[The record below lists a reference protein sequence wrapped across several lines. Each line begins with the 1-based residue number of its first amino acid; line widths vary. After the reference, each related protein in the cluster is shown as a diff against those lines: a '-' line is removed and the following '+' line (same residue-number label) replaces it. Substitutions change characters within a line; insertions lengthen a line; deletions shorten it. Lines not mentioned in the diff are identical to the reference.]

1 MKLYYHPASTTCRPI
16 MLLDAVQ
23 ELNIEYQLVDLFAG
37 ANLQADF
44 LKINP
49 NGAVPLL
56 EDGDFRL
63 AESSAILKYLAEKS
77 NAPSYPTEARARA
90 RVNER
95 MDWFNTGLYRDLGY
109 GLIYPQVI
117 DSYRKGDEAAHRA
130 HLAWS
135 RAKAK
140 HWLEILD
147 EHIIGPTNR
156 FVCGNELTLADL
168 MGACYVTLG
177 DVIRLN
183 YSAYPNLLR
192 WLGNVKT
199 LPYWARVNEPFYTYF
214 VLPFKEK
221 PFEGL

>member
-1 MKLYYHPASTTCRPI
+1 
-16 MLLDAVQ
+16 MLLVAAQ
-23 ELNIEYQLVDLFAG
+23 EINIEYQLVDLFAG

-77 NAPSYPTEARARA
+77 NAASYPTEARARA

-117 DSYRKGDEAAHRA
+117 DSHRKGDESAHRE

-147 EHIIGPTNR
+147 KHIIGPTNR
-156 FVCGNELTLADL
+156 FVCGNQLTLADF
-168 MGACYVTLG
+168 MGACYITLG

-183 YSAYPNLLR
+183 YSAYPNLVR
-192 WLGNVKT
+192 WLANVKA
-199 LPYWARVNEPFYTYF
+199 LPYWAQVNEPFYTYF
-214 VLPFKEK
+214 VSPFKEK

>member
-16 MLLDAVQ
+16 MLLVAAQ
-23 ELNIEYQLVDLFAG
+23 QLNIEYQLVDLFAG
-37 ANLQADF
+37 DQLKPDF
-44 LKINP
+44 LAINP

-109 GLIYPQVI
+109 GLVYPQVI
-117 DSYRKGDEAAHRA
+117 DNYRKGDESAQRA

-135 RAKAK
+135 SAKSK

-147 EHIIGPTNR
+147 KHMIGPTNR
-156 FVCGNELTLADL
+156 FVCGNQLTLADF

-183 YSAYPNLLR
+183 YSAYPNVLR
-192 WLGNVKT
+192 WLGNVKAV
-199 LPYWARVNEPFYTYF
+199 PYWAQVNEPFYTYF
-214 VLPFKEK
+214 VASFKEK

>member
-16 MLLDAVQ
+16 LLLVAAQ
-23 ELNIEYQLVDLFAG
+23 EINIEYQLVDLFAG
-37 ANLQADF
+37 AQLKPDF
-44 LKINP
+44 LAINP

-56 EDGDFRL
+56 EDGEFRL

-109 GLIYPQVI
+109 GLVYPQVI
-117 DSYRKGDEAAHRA
+117 DSYRKGDEPAQRA

-140 HWLEILD
+140 HWLEIL
-147 EHIIGPTNR
+147 ENHIIGPTNR
-156 FVCGNELTLADL
+156 FVCGNQLTLADF

-183 YSAYPNLLR
+183 YAAYPNLLR
-192 WLGNVKT
+192 WLGNVKA
-199 LPYWARVNEPFYTYF
+199 LPYWAQVNEPFYTYF
-214 VLPFKEK
+214 VASFKEK

>member
-1 MKLYYHPASTTCRPI
+1 
-16 MLLDAVQ
+16 MLLAAA
-23 ELNIEYQLVDLFAG
+23 ENIDIQFQMIDLFTG
-37 ANLQADF
+37 ANLKPEF
-44 LKINP
+44 LAINP

-63 AESSAILKYLAEKS
+63 AESSAILRYLAEKCR
-77 NAPSYPTEARARA
+77 AASYPDDPRARA
-90 RVNER
+90 RVHER

-117 DSYRKGDEAAHRA
+117 ETYRKGDDQAQRA

-135 RAKAK
+135 RDKAK

-147 EHIIGPTNR
+147 RHHIGPTNN
-156 FVCGNELTLADL
+156 FVCGNEPTLADF

-177 DVIRLN
+177 DVIRLD
-183 YSAYPNLLR
+183 YSAYPNVAR
-192 WLGNVKT
+192 WLTNVKA
-199 LPYWARVNEPFYTYF
+199 LPYWAKTNEPFYTHF
-214 VLPFKEK
+214 VAPFKDA

>member
-16 MLLDAVQ
+16 MLLVAAQ

-37 ANLQADF
+37 DQLKPDF
-44 LKINP
+44 LAINP

-77 NAPSYPTEARARA
+77 NAPSYPTEALARA

-109 GLIYPQVI
+109 GLVYPQVI
-117 DSYRKGDEAAHRA
+117 DGYRKGDELAHRA

-147 EHIIGPTNR
+147 KHLIGPTNR
-156 FVCGNELTLADL
+156 FVCGNQLTLADF

-177 DVIRLN
+177 EVIRLN

-192 WLGNVKT
+192 WLGNVKA
-199 LPYWARVNEPFYTYF
+199 LPYWAQVNEPFYTYF
-214 VLPFKEK
+214 VASFKEK

>member
-1 MKLYYHPASTTCRPI
+1 MKLYFHPASTTCRPI
-16 MLLDAVQ
+16 MLLAAA
-23 ELNIEYQLVDLFAG
+23 ENIDIQFQMIDLFTG
-37 ANLQADF
+37 ANLKPEF
-44 LKINP
+44 LAINP

-63 AESSAILKYLAEKS
+63 AESSAILRYLAEKCR
-77 NAPSYPTEARARA
+77 AASYPDDPRARA
-90 RVNER
+90 HVHER

-117 DSYRKGDEAAHRA
+117 ETYRKGDEQAQRA

-135 RAKAK
+135 RDKAK

-147 EHIIGPTNR
+147 RHHIGPTNN
-156 FVCGNELTLADL
+156 FVCGNEPTLADF

-177 DVIRLN
+177 DVIRLD
-183 YSAYPNLLR
+183 YSAYPNVVR
-192 WLGNVKT
+192 WVTNVKA
-199 LPYWARVNEPFYTYF
+199 LPYWAKTNEPFYTHF
-214 VLPFKEK
+214 VAPFKDA

>member
-1 MKLYYHPASTTCRPI
+1 LIYSPARIC
-16 MLLDAVQ
+16 
-23 ELNIEYQLVDLFAG
+23 
-37 ANLQADF
+37 
-44 LKINP
+44 NP

-63 AESSAILKYLAEKS
+63 AESSAILKYLAEQS
-77 NAPSYPTEARARA
+77 AAPSYPTEARARA
-90 RVNER
+90 RVHER

-109 GLIYPQVI
+109 GLVYPQVI
-117 DSYRKGDEAAHRA
+117 DSYRKGDESAQRA

-147 EHIIGPTNR
+147 KHMIGPTNR
-156 FVCGNELTLADL
+156 FVCGNQLTLADF

-183 YSAYPNLLR
+183 YSEYPNLLR
-192 WLGNVKT
+192 WLGNVKA
-199 LPYWARVNEPFYTYF
+199 LPYWAQVNEPFYTYF
-214 VLPFKEK
+214 VAPFKGK